1 MIIYINER
9 KEIKDVNSTDMV
21 GLTSIIIPEEDN
33 PFKGWS
39 TARIVCYKVMLD
51 SKDNVIGFTPYIDSR
66 IVEQLAHLDNDKQM
80 QIDTATNDISDNRA
94 GITETYEATDNNT
107 SDISDLRAAVE
118 EMYELMEV

>member
-39 TARIVCYKVMLD
+39 IARIVCYKVMLD

-66 IVEQLAHLDNDKQM
+66 IVEQLAHLDNEKQE
-80 QIDTATNDISDNRA
+80 QIDTANMDISDTMEGLTETFETVGNNTTDISICMDA
-94 GITETYEATDNNT
+94 ITE
-107 SDISDLRAAVE
+107 IF
-118 EMYELMEV
+118 ELIGE